1 MELLFVTTLLLSV
14 LLASSK
20 LELLVITDRK
30 LALTSV
36 LESLTGEEALPV
48 PTVWH
53 SRLRESGW
61 RLRNV
66 SGSRCLAI
74 KVLWKP

>member
-1 MELLFVTTLLLSV
+1 VTTLLLSV

-36 LESLTGEEALPV
+36 LESLTGEALPV
-48 PTVWH
+48 PTMWH
-53 SRLRESGW
+53 SRL
-61 RLRNV
+61 
-66 SGSRCLAI
+66 
-74 KVLWKP
+74 

>member
-1 MELLFVTTLLLSV
+1 MELLFVTTLLLPV

-36 LESLTGEEALPV
+36 LESLTGDEAPRV
-48 PTVWH
+48 PLVQQ
-53 SRLRESGW
+53 
-61 RLRNV
+61 
-66 SGSRCLAI
+66 SGS
-74 KVLWKP
+74 